1 MLHMMGRTGMET
13 SNGIWKGSGE
23 KEERTKTGGDKKK
36 KEAESTGRVDISEQV
51 ETSGGGS
58 RVKKDRA
65 DRMEKAKTRSWS
77 DVVKALKM
85 EDELETTNLD
95 KI

>member
-1 MLHMMGRTGMET
+1 
-13 SNGIWKGSGE
+13 
-23 KEERTKTGGDKKK
+23 
-36 KEAESTGRVDISEQV
+36 
-51 ETSGGGS
+51 
-58 RVKKDRA
+58 
-65 DRMEKAKTRSWS
+65 MEKAKTRSWS